1 MKLRLS
7 WKKQTQRESLTL
19 GGAIVA
25 GDFLKKQGHI
35 LPMSLKASASKKLPL
50 PLLHLPLSARS
61 RGALDLSIRC

>member
-35 LPMSLKASASKKLPL
+35 LPMSLKASASKKLPSLSCTFPSL
-50 PLLHLPLSARS
+50 PSLEEL
-61 RGALDLSIRC
+61 